1 MSQFPGF
8 DRVENFTQ
16 GDDYDIDIP
25 LARVPAGQRL
35 VKAWLT
41 IKTNPSDDDAHAL
54 IQKVITTT
62 ADADG
67 NQIVDDGGAT
77 RRNGYGR
84 AELHWT
90 LLASETLLLP
100 AGPDLPFDVQ
110 VRSSAGKN
118 ATIDKGVFRADQAI
132 TQAVS

>member
-16 GDDYDIDIP
+16 GDDYNVDIP
-25 LARVPAGQRL
+25 FNRVPPGQRL

-41 IKTNPSDDDAHAL
+41 IKTNPADTDDDAL
-54 IQKVITTT
+54 IQKIITIIPDAEGNVI
-62 ADADG
+62 DPDG
-67 NQIVDDGGAT
+67 SLTG
-77 RRNGYGR
+77 RNGFGK
-84 AELHWT
+84 AHLHWT
-90 LLASETLLLP
+90 IAKEETALLP

-118 ATIDKGVFRADQAI
+118 ATIDKGVFHADQAI
-132 TQAVS
+132 TQAVN